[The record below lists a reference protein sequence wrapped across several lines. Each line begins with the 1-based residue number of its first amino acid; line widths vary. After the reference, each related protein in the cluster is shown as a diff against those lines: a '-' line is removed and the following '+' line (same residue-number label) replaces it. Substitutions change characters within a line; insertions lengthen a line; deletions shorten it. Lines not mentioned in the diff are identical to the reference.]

1 MPKKLIAIFVSLSV
15 LLAALP
21 AYASADDLQGRVT
34 SLSLDDPAPY
44 SGILLDSI
52 AASKM
57 IVDQK
62 YLRIEVELGLRKE
75 FQKDLAEKRM
85 AYDLLKINYDSLRK
99 IHDQTV
105 IIKENQINDL
115 NLMLKEEM
123 KPDHAEWWILTGVAT
138 GIILSVAV
146 FYASVEIAK

>member
-1 MPKKLIAIFVSLSV
+1 
-15 LLAALP
+15 
-21 AYASADDLQGRVT
+21 
-34 SLSLDDPAPY
+34 
-44 SGILLDSI
+44 
-52 AASKM
+52 
-57 IVDQK
+57 
-62 YLRIEVELGLRKE
+62 
-75 FQKDLAEKRM
+75 M

>member
-62 YLRIEVELGLRKE
+62 YLRIKKRISKRLGRK
-75 FQKDLAEKRM
+75 K
-85 AYDLLKINYDSLRK
+85 N
-99 IHDQTV
+99 
-105 IIKENQINDL
+105 
-115 NLMLKEEM
+115 
-123 KPDHAEWWILTGVAT
+123 
-138 GIILSVAV
+138 GI
-146 FYASVEIAK
+146 

>member
-1 MPKKLIAIFVSLSV
+1 MIKKLIASLVSLAV
-15 LLAALP
+15 LLAPLP
-21 AYASADDLQGRVT
+21 AYSSEADLQGRVT

-44 SGILLDSI
+44 SGVLLDAI

-57 IVDQK
+57 LVDKK
-62 YLRIEVELGLRKE
+62 YLRIEIELQLRKE

-85 AYDLLKINYDSLRK
+85 AYDLLKVDHDSLRK
-99 IHDQTV
+99 IHDQTI
-105 IIKENQINDL
+105 IIKEKQINDL

-123 KPDHAEWWILTGVAT
+123 QPEHTEWWLFGGVAV
-138 GIILSVAV
+138 GIALSVLV